1 MKLQTSKFNLPSR
14 KSLWQQVHDV
24 LENMI
29 IHREIAP
36 GEKLIEQNL
45 SDYFGVSRGPIREA
59 ILALQKD
66 GWVDVQHNYGA
77 FVKNPGRKE
86 AAQLFEVRRILE
98 AEAAVMAAKRITENQ
113 LEQLKAI
120 IDKGIEAQAS
130 KDVDGSLALNTQ
142 FHRLVCEASGNEV
155 LARLMEHVEKQ
166 VVWFLSAVVSFRGDV
181 SWVEHESIFEA
192 LSSGNDQLAGDLMS
206 KHAQGTFLAYL
217 STNDDQVAKSAD
229 IESEA
234 QDASESR

>member
-1 MKLQTSKFNLPSR
+1 
-14 KSLWQQVHDV
+14 
-24 LENMI
+24 
-29 IHREIAP
+29 
-36 GEKLIEQNL
+36 
-45 SDYFGVSRGPIREA
+45 
-59 ILALQKD
+59 
-66 GWVDVQHNYGA
+66 
-77 FVKNPGRKE
+77 
-86 AAQLFEVRRILE
+86 
-98 AEAAVMAAKRITENQ
+98 MAAKRITENQ

-120 IDKGIEAQAS
+120 IDKGIEAQAN

-181 SWVEHESIFEA
+181 SWVEHERIFEA

>member
-181 SWVEHESIFEA
+181 SWVEHERIFEK
-192 LSSGNDQLAGDLMS
+192 G
-206 KHAQGTFLAYL
+206 
-217 STNDDQVAKSAD
+217 
-229 IESEA
+229 
-234 QDASESR
+234 

>member
-1 MKLQTSKFNLPSR
+1 
-14 KSLWQQVHDV
+14 
-24 LENMI
+24 MI

-181 SWVEHESIFEA
+181 SWVEHERIFEP